1 MDTTYEA
8 QGQRMPERDRMSIK
22 DKVKDLIGR
31 YGDRVD
37 KTIDKAGDV
46 ADRKTKGKYS
56 DKIDSAQS
64 QAKKAVDRMEQER
77 ER

>member
-8 QGQRMPERDRMSIK
+8 PGQRMPERDQMSIK
-22 DKVKDLIGR
+22 DKVRNLIGR
-31 YGDRVD
+31 YGD
-37 KTIDKAGDV
+37 KAIDKAGDV

-56 DKIDSAQS
+56 EKIDSAQS
-64 QAKKAVDRMEQER
+64 RAKKAIDRIGEEQER